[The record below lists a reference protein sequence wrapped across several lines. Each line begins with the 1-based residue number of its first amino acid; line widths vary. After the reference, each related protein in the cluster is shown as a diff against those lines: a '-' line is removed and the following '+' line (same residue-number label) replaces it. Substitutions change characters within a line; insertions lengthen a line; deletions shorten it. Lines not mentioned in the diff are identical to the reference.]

1 MASATTQNTVRI
13 EDHGRISYAHGLA
26 LQHDRHAEVLGWRE
40 GGSADAPVGV
50 ALMLEHDPPVIT
62 VSGRPGARAHLVA
75 DEGRLRAAGVEVCET
90 DRGGD
95 ITYHGPGQL
104 VVYPILDLNRL
115 GMGLHA
121 YMRLLESVL
130 IGACASMGVACWRD
144 AKATGVWVGDQESG
158 GAKIAALGIRVRRW
172 VTLHGVALNVSTDLS
187 HFDLIVPCG
196 LAGRRVTSLRRE
208 VGAAAPPMA
217 EVKRI
222 VGEHL
227 AAALVAHAAERSER
241 GISRD

>member
-13 EDHGRISYAHGLA
+13 EDHGRISYARGLE
-26 LQHDRHAEVLGWRE
+26 LQHARHAEVLGWRE
-40 GGSADAPVGV
+40 CGDAALPVGV

-62 VSGRPGARAHLVA
+62 VSGRPGARTHLVA
-75 DEGRLRAAGVEVCET
+75 DEARLRAAGVEVCET

-104 VVYPILDLNRL
+104 VVYPVLDLNRM

-121 YMRLLESVL
+121 YMRLLEGVL
-130 IGACASMGVACWRD
+130 IGACAAMGVACWRD
-144 AKATGVWVGDQESG
+144 EKATGVWVGDREAG

-196 LAGRRVTSLRRE
+196 LAGRKVTSLTRE
-208 VGAAAPPMA
+208 VGAATAPMA

-222 VGEHL
+222 VGEKL
-227 AAALVAHAAERSER
+227 AAALGAHAAERADRRVSR
-241 GISRD
+241 G